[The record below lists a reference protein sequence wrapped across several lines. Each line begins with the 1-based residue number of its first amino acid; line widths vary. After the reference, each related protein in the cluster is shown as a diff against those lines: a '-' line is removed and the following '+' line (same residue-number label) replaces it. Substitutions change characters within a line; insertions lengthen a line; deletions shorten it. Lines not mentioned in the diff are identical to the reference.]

1 MLALIWLIFWVFP
14 VLALTEEGNN
24 EESELQFELDCL
36 LFKLWLN
43 FVFPWVTRTVTWVN
57 GIKCDMMCYANDVRT
72 IDWTWKYIQT
82 ISRLAVGGKGN
93 LLMQQSLYLL
103 KILSLF
109 IDMDVVGWMICLH
122 LAILEFTSCYSTDV
136 VKPVKLPTN
145 VIRIWSFEF
154 LHS

>member
-14 VLALTEEGNN
+14 VSTLTEDRNS
-24 EESELQFELDCL
+24 EESELQFELVCP

-43 FVFPWVTRTVTWVN
+43 FVFPWVTRTVTWVK
-57 GIKCDMMCYANDVRT
+57 GIKCVMMCYANDVRT

-93 LLMQQSLYLL
+93 LLMQQSLYVL

-122 LAILEFTSCYSTDV
+122 LAILKFTSCYSTDV
-136 VKPVKLPTN
+136 VKPVKLFTN
-145 VIRIWSFEF
+145 VIRFGSFEF